1 MRDVRNLAREV
12 MEETDKKEPG
22 IFSLL
27 GELGKWEKDQA

>member
-12 MEETDKKEPG
+12 METDKKEPG

-27 GELGKWEKDQA
+27 GELGKWEKYQA